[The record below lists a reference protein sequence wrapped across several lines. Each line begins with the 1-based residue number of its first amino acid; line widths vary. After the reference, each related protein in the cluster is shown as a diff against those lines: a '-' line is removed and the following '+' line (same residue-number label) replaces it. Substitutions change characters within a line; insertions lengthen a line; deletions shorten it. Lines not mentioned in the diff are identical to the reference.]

1 MGFNTDPS
9 EKALVDSCVDN
20 AKRVFE
26 QNRRWII
33 ILVTNTNILEC
44 NDDDIAKNNKDWV
57 YINISIN
64 EFMIIHTLRIPTAD

>member
-1 MGFNTDPS
+1 MGFKTDPS
-9 EKALVDSCVDN
+9 EKALVDTCVDN

-44 NDDDIAKNNKDWV
+44 NDDDIAKNIKDWV
-57 YINISIN
+57 YIDISCDQ
-64 EFMIIHTLRIPTAD
+64 FLMIQNLRISTAY

>member
-1 MGFNTDPS
+1 MVFKTDPS

-57 YINISIN
+57 YIDISCDK
-64 EFMIIHTLRIPTAD
+64 FLIIHNL